1 MFEISTFYARDNYSS
16 QYEIE
21 LRHLTFYPRKR
32 FCIAL
37 KAGKD
42 FTLLSISLYYHLST
56 QE

>member
-1 MFEISTFYARDNYSS
+1 MFEISIFYARDNYSS

-21 LRHLTFYPRKR
+21 LRHLTYYPRKR

-42 FTLLSISLYYHLST
+42 FTLLSS
-56 QE
+56 